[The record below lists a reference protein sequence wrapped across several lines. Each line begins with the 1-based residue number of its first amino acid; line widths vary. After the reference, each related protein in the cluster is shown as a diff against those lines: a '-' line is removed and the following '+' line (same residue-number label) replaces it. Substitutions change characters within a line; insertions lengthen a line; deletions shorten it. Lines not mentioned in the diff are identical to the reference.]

1 MSSPGKAWKLNR
13 SKRAACRGT
22 KAPVAGLSAFG
33 GTATRSLVTLRNP
46 RLGERHRSGHCT
58 SATQPAAAETCTAL
72 IWQRGAVAERS
83 LIRLRKQQLLRQ
95 VFECLQDRLL
105 CTFLKAD

>member
-1 MSSPGKAWKLNR
+1 MQMGRL
-13 SKRAACRGT
+13 CRHL
-22 KAPVAGLSAFG
+22 AELRHA
-33 GTATRSLVTLRNP
+33 RSLGRTLRNP

-58 SATQPAAAETCTAL
+58 SATQPAAAETCMAL

-83 LIRLRKQQLLRQ
+83 LIRLRKQKLLRQ
-95 VFECLQDRLL
+95 VCERLQDRLL